1 MCFIRVTNHGHQF
14 HRKFD
19 KLPMIMT
26 TGQINRISDGD
37 DRSQIGFQH
46 LRIISVSIQKQFYAN
61 RITKSNYRV

>member
-46 LRIISVSIQKQFYAN
+46 LRIISVSIQ
-61 RITKSNYRV
+61 